1 MRSTLDR
8 MWQEIEQT
16 GHPAGYVVEIIDGRV
31 IMTPQSPVQSWTISN
46 VQRQGEAIGIDPR
59 RLVTDVAIDFPG
71 ETSAAPDLAIL
82 DEAAVPIGRRFS
94 CLDVLA
100 AVEVVS
106 SESDANDYVTKVAKY
121 ARFGIA
127 TYLIVDPFRG
137 VCTLHEKAEAEGY
150 KQVTEYAYGE
160 TVPLRVT
167 DGLTVELDT
176 STFVREG

>member
-8 MWQEIEQT
+8 MWQEIEET
-16 GHPAGYVVEIIDGRV
+16 GHPAGYVVEIIDGKV
-31 IMTPQSPVQSWTISN
+31 IMTPQSPVQSWTVRN
-46 VQRQGEAIGIDPR
+46 VDRQVEAAGIDPR
-59 RLVTDVAIDFPG
+59 RLVTDVAVDFPG

-127 TYLIVDPFRG
+127 TYLIIDPFRG

-150 KQVTEYAYGE
+150 TKVAEYAYGE
-160 TVPLRVT
+160 TVPVRVQ

-176 STFVREG
+176 SSLLRED